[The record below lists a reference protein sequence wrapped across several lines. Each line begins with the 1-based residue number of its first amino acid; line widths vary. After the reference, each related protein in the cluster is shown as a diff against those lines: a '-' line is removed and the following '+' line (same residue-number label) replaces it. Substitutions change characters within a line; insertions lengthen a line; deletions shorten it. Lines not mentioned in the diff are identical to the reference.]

1 MANTT
6 KTRMDAIEEGF
17 ADGVDRL
24 MSGMATMNLAAMSEP
39 DRCRVVWHYAELSI
53 SPDSFSKNI
62 DWSQQIIRLKH
73 GQTSVFMTFT
83 YFTGF
88 RRVMSL
94 AEIMALK
101 ADQAGSAELPRVE
114 TLKEWA
120 ASDLGLL
127 TIFKGSEING
137 LMSGNYLAVPILD
150 NIHEIHMCVVGLVRH
165 KIGFMLR
172 VSGTPTQRF
181 TMFIDLADGFQN
193 RLSITGV
200 VQAVGCN
207 IFKAIFELLKKR
219 PITDYLDLIA
229 NISPTP
235 FIQMVY
241 NIMAYFPELQVIWV
255 AELSEKSQKEMMSV
269 NTAPLDRAMQK
280 CGRMPQLDKLHDKW
294 LGKRENSALFKSMV
308 NAVQTHGRTANSTNL
323 KNPTKPYNAANG
335 KQPARFS
342 ALWQEVMDIVAD

>member
-1 MANTT
+1 MASTT
-6 KTRMDAIEEGF
+6 TRMDATEEGF
-17 ADGVDRL
+17 IDGMKGL
-24 MSGMATMNLAAMSEP
+24 MSGMATMNLSAMAEP
-39 DRCRVVWHYAELSI
+39 DRCQVVWHYAELSM
-53 SPDSFSKNI
+53 SPDSFTKNI
-62 DWSQQIIRLKH
+62 DWMNEIIRLKH
-73 GQTSVFMTFT
+73 GQTSLFMTFT

-94 AEIMALK
+94 AEVMALK
-101 ADQAGSAELPRVE
+101 ADQAGSAGLPRVE

-150 NIHEIHMCVVGLVRH
+150 NTNEIHMCIIGLVRH

-181 TMFIDLADGFQN
+181 TMFVDLADGFQN
-193 RLSITGV
+193 RLSITGT

-219 PITDYLDLIA
+219 PITDYLDLLA
-229 NISPTP
+229 NLPPTP

-241 NIMAYFPELQVIWV
+241 NIMAYFPELQVVWG
-255 AELSEKSQKEMMSV
+255 AELSDKAQKEMMSV
-269 NTAPLDRAMQK
+269 DTAPLDRMSHKFA
-280 CGRMPQLDKLHDKW
+280 RLDKLVQLQDKW
-294 LGKRENSALFKSMV
+294 LGRRENSIMFKSMV
-308 NAVQTHGRTANSTNL
+308 GAVRSHSL
-323 KNPTKPYNAANG
+323 PTKPSKAAADVSDVG
-335 KQPARFS
+335 KGKSLARFS
-342 ALWQEVMDIVAD
+342 ALCPEVIDVVAD